1 MLKWWW
7 AQNKSHCTLPG
18 WGQAS
23 GDMFFITWC
32 GQLEV
37 DHEKS
42 FTCRKAHEEVPL
54 FVWNRKMTD
63 SCRVRTWGLW
73 ENPKNHPPFGSTD
86 NRPQGRM
93 YCSLPSVEIILDEP
107 SQAETE
113 VSRST
118 PNKQHTS
125 LQRWRNEPLQS
136 HLRENKM
143 GKRERKG
150 EWG

>member
-1 MLKWWW
+1 ML
-7 AQNKSHCTLPG
+7 
-18 WGQAS
+18 
-23 GDMFFITWC
+23 FITWC

-63 SCRVRTWGLW
+63 SCCVRTWGLW

-93 YCSLPSVEIILDEP
+93 YCSLPSVEIILDES

-113 VSRST
+113 VSRLLQINST
-118 PNKQHTS
+118 QVSRDEGTNLFSPISERTKWERGKGKENGDNKSKLVLFQKECES
-125 LQRWRNEPLQS
+125 VFC
-136 HLRENKM
+136 
-143 GKRERKG
+143 
-150 EWG
+150 